1 MDATK
6 KEKGKMNML
15 KGHTQKKTTEEGWD
29 MDLGYEARAFSR
41 SERKWQGK
49 KWGVSEERW
58 KRVGGGGGCSGSG

>member
-6 KEKGKMNML
+6 KEKEKMNML

-29 MDLGYEARAFSR
+29 MDLGYEATAFSR

-49 KWGVSEERW
+49 NEE
-58 KRVGGGGGCSGSG
+58 